1 MRDWV
6 RAGGTHERYARTD
19 RRVTIITW
27 HYVRDGAP
35 ADLHARSVTEFDHQ
49 LEHIAANFTPV
60 TLDAVIAATQDGNTA
75 PSGQCLPSDLRRW
88 VS

>member
-1 MRDWV
+1 MSD
-6 RAGGTHERYARTD
+6 TPHD

-49 LEHIAANFTPV
+49 LEHIACKLHTRHA
-60 TLDAVIAATQDGNTA
+60 
-75 PSGQCLPSDLRRW
+75 RRRCRGHTGRQYGAFRPMPAC
-88 VS
+88 